1 MAEGILI
8 DYNDGRPPMV
18 ITAGLRAPSYVTSFS
33 GYGQGVNYFTVNTP
47 LNPGS
52 ELIVVPTKP
61 VHVDSFVD
69 NQTNVV
75 AAVSMVSVS
84 RIGNSGFTINGA
96 SYPSVYG
103 RFPNWSGVVMEILPA
118 GEYNQGLFVS
128 NSTNFTAI
136 SNTSRLMTCAY
147 SRRVTVNGSMP
158 LPVSGIPFGRWDNPN
173 VSVGFDGG
181 SIIVRDISYGGSD
194 DVAGVVTMDLAIFN
208 NTPPVGGPGIT
219 MTNSKGAVTFST
231 LKRPFIYSGLYVI
244 NNNNQSI
251 GGDMTLICF
260 TGANSRF
267 ISSRNNVRYKGIV
280 MSGGNVRSERNLVVG
295 NFYQQSSGNFSF
307 DTNISLPI
315 IRIPA
320 MY

>member
-18 ITAGLRAPSYVTSFS
+18 ITAGLRAPSYATSFS
-33 GYGQGVNYFTVNTP
+33 GYGQGVNYMTVSAA

-52 ELIVVPTKP
+52 DLIVVPTKP
-61 VHVDSFVD
+61 VHVDVFVD

-75 AAVSMVSVS
+75 AAVSMTSLS
-84 RIGNSGFTINGA
+84 RIGDSGFTINGA
-96 SYPSVYG
+96 SFPSVYG
-103 RFPNWSGVVMEILPA
+103 RFPNWSGVVMEILPI
-118 GEYNQGLFVS
+118 GIYNHGLFVS
-128 NSTNFTAI
+128 NSTDFTAI

-147 SRRVTVNGSMP
+147 SGRVTVNGSMP
-158 LPVSGIPFGRWDNPN
+158 LPVGGIPFGKWDNPN

-181 SIIVRDISYGGSD
+181 SIIVRDISYGGTD

-219 MTNSKGAVTFST
+219 MTNSNGVVTFST
-231 LKRPFIYSGLYVI
+231 LKRPFVYSGAYVI

-251 GGDMTLICF
+251 GSDMTLICF

-295 NFYQQSSGNFSF
+295 NFYETASGNFSF
-307 DTNISLPI
+307 DTNVSLPI